1 MSDALTQVITYHQ
14 ATKHQFHAYARGPR
28 QMDWATQPNPF
39 RRYEGAPLIAL
50 DHVPP
55 GPDPLY
61 EAAFVV
67 GHVPPQPFT
76 HRAVSQLFSDSL
88 ALSAWKQAGNSSWAL
103 RINPSSG
110 NLHPTES
117 YLVCGPIAGLCEM
130 PMVCHY
136 APAAHALERRAEFP
150 LETWQAL
157 TQDLPAPVLLI
168 GLTSVH
174 WREAWKYGERAYRYC
189 QHDAGHAIAAVS
201 LAAAALGWQATLLDD
216 LGTDS
221 MASLLGVVDP
231 QGAEADEP
239 DCVLAVYPQGES
251 CRTLTMPSNVLATF
265 ATLPWMGKPNA
276 LSRGHVEWPII
287 DRVTAATKKPSTDS
301 VYGISQPTGPPL
313 VVGSATMALRRIIF
327 QRRSAVALDGRTGI
341 TRNAFYQILA
351 KTLAGPGQFPF
362 NTLPWTPLIHL
373 ALFVHRVQD
382 VDPGLY
388 ILVRDPVQTAAL
400 RAEMKPDFA
409 WEKPDACPEGLELYR
424 LQTGDARELAE
435 QVSCHQAI
443 AADGC
448 FSLGMIAEFERP
460 LRQYGAWFYP
470 RLFWE
475 SGVVGQVLYLEA
487 EAAGIRGTGIGC
499 FFDDPMHAVLGL
511 KTLQYQSLYH
521 FTMGGPVEDP
531 RLRTLPPYSSSS
543 APNQGVS

>member
-1 MSDALTQVITYHQ
+1 
-14 ATKHQFHAYARGPR
+14 
-28 QMDWATQPNPF
+28 
-39 RRYEGAPLIAL
+39 
-50 DHVPP
+50 
-55 GPDPLY
+55 
-61 EAAFVV
+61 
-67 GHVPPQPFT
+67 
-76 HRAVSQLFSDSL
+76 
-88 ALSAWKQAGNSSWAL
+88 
-103 RINPSSG
+103 
-110 NLHPTES
+110 
-117 YLVCGPIAGLCEM
+117 
-130 PMVCHY
+130 
-136 APAAHALERRAEFP
+136 
-150 LETWQAL
+150 
-157 TQDLPAPVLLI
+157 
-168 GLTSVH
+168 
-174 WREAWKYGERAYRYC
+174 
-189 QHDAGHAIAAVS
+189 
-201 LAAAALGWQATLLDD
+201 
-216 LGTDS
+216 

-231 QGAEADEP
+231 QGAEAEEP

-251 CRTLTMPSNVLATF
+251 CPTLTMPSNVLATF

-287 DRVTAATKKPSTDS
+287 DRVTAATHKPSTDS
-301 VYGISQPTGPPL
+301 VYGIAQPTGQPL
-313 VVGSATMALRRIIF
+313 VVTSAPMALRRIIF

-341 TRNAFYQILA
+341 TRNAFYQILV

-362 NTLPWTPLIHL
+362 NALPWTPLIHL

-382 VDPGLY
+382 VDPGSY

-409 WEKPDACPEGLELYR
+409 WDKPDTCPEGLELYR
-424 LQTGDARELAE
+424 LQTGDARELSE

-475 SGVVGQVLYLEA
+475 SGIVGQVLYLEA

-531 RLRTLPPYSSSS
+531 RLRTLPPYSSV
-543 APNQGVS
+543 PNQGVS